1 MLIAAPLL
9 HPPDLDK
16 PFYLWTDASQR
27 GFGTLLEQEGSDGHR
42 YPVAYASRQT
52 NPAEAK
58 YAPTELEVAALV
70 YAVEYF
76 EVYLLGNQF
85 TVYTDHQSLVSAF
98 LTHMKSKS
106 RGILAQ
112 WYLRI
117 SRFLPKM
124 MLEYKPGTANVV
136 TDSLSRAPLPGDAK
150 EMIVLH
156 VPADPEGE
164 SLLKSVREQ
173 QRQDKELDQL
183 VRYLQNRELP
193 IDEQAAQQV
202 LKMDKKGL

>member
-1 MLIAAPLL
+1 M
-9 HPPDLDK
+9 
-16 PFYLWTDASQR
+16 
-27 GFGTLLEQEGSDGHR
+27 
-42 YPVAYASRQT
+42 
-52 NPAEAK
+52 
-58 YAPTELEVAALV
+58 

-98 LTHMKSKS
+98 LTHMKSQS
-106 RGILAQ
+106 RGILAR

-124 MLEYKPGTANVV
+124 TLEYKPGTANVV
-136 TDSLSRAPLPGDAK
+136 ADSLSRAPLPGDAK

-193 IDEQAAQQV
+193 IDEQAARQV
-202 LKMDKKGL
+202 LKMDKKGFVIVKGVLYYEGDGADGRCLVVPSHLQQQLLDEQHDGVFAGHFAYKKMHQR